1 MKEYQF
7 KEGFLWGGACSAV
20 QCEGRSPEDGKQDNI
35 WDQWYREDPGAFYQG
50 VGPEVTSDFY
60 HNYERLIKMMREC
73 GITSFRTSLQ
83 WARIISDR
91 DGTVNRKGI
100 AFYHRVID
108 ALLDNGIEPILCL
121 NHFDMPMYWMEKGGF
136 ECRETVDAF
145 VSFARVCFKEFSGK
159 VRRWVTFN
167 EPVITPEQGYLYL
180 HHYPLVQDGRRAVQV
195 AYYIQL
201 ASSMAVE
208 AYRQMG
214 CSGRIG
220 IVLNLTPTYCR
231 DPEDERDRQA
241 AYAADLFFN
250 RSFLDP
256 SVKGEYPADLV
267 RILEENQAVPVH
279 TEQELETI
287 RRNTVDYLGVNY
299 YHPRRVVHRSRPLE
313 SDTFMP
319 DRYFE
324 YYTPENCRMNKS
336 RGWEIYEKGLYDIGI
351 NIRDHYGNI
360 PWMVTENGMGVQDEE
375 QFLNGEG
382 MVEDGYRVEFIKD
395 HLRWLHKAIEE
406 GCNCFGYHMWCPF
419 DSWSWS
425 NAYKNRYGFIRI
437 DVNDHARPSFK
448 RSAAWFRQVSDG
460 NKFTD

>member
-1 MKEYQF
+1 
-7 KEGFLWGGACSAV
+7 
-20 QCEGRSPEDGKQDNI
+20 
-35 WDQWYREDPGAFYQG
+35 
-50 VGPEVTSDFY
+50 
-60 HNYERLIKMMREC
+60 
-73 GITSFRTSLQ
+73 
-83 WARIISDR
+83 
-91 DGTVNRKGI
+91 
-100 AFYHRVID
+100 
-108 ALLDNGIEPILCL
+108 
-121 NHFDMPMYWMEKGGF
+121 
-136 ECRETVDAF
+136 
-145 VSFARVCFKEFSGK
+145 
-159 VRRWVTFN
+159 
-167 EPVITPEQGYLYL
+167 
-180 HHYPLVQDGRRAVQV
+180 
-195 AYYIQL
+195 
-201 ASSMAVE
+201 
-208 AYRQMG
+208 MG
-214 CSGRIG
+214 CSGQIG

-231 DPEDERDRQA
+231 NPEDERDRKA

-375 QFLNGEG
+375 RFLNEEG

-437 DVNDHARPSFK
+437 DINDHARPSFK

-460 NKFTD
+460 NRFTD